1 MLWIETQTFPGA
13 GYSTYLEKLDICGNF
28 IYEKW
33 NVFKWVLSR
42 MWIFCNINLNMLK
55 VCRSYRSILKTNF
68 SPRLRDKTDQS
79 KSSWS
84 LWTINTQPWDWN
96 INIKNF
102 SFHDC
107 PCRDLHQVLC
117 SDLYLRVDCGDINYV
132 ECWHKPQ
139 TSKYIK
145 LIHTVGTLLRIDPS
159 FRSQYLKERWNNSA
173 LSLLFFIKS

>member
-1 MLWIETQTFPGA
+1 MKNE
-13 GYSTYLEKLDICGNF
+13 TYLSGFFRGCEFFAISIWICWKCA
-28 IYEKW
+28 ET
-33 NVFKWVLSR
+33 
-42 MWIFCNINLNMLK
+42 
-55 VCRSYRSILKTNF
+55 YRSILKTNF

-79 KSSWS
+79 KSFWS
-84 LWTINTQPWDWN
+84 LYTINTQPGNWN
-96 INIKNF
+96 INIMNF
-102 SFHDC
+102 SFHDWAFCYIYPWVLWQCSC

-173 LSLLFFIKS
+173 LSLLLLHKKLIR